1 MNTIRKGA
9 KTAAVAGVAT
19 VAYELLAPSVAL
31 AESPSGA
38 DLLLPKPAEFIPA
51 LIAFLIIWFVLGKF
65 AWPSILKMMESRQEK
80 IQNDLNTAENAHVK
94 AEKDQK
100 IAVVRQMRLLLPLNV
115 RAKKNVLAS
124 SSRRRRKRPISLPKA
139 TAPLIL
145 SAAVA
150 LRSFLVP

>member
-100 IAVVRQMRLLLPLNV
+100 IAAARDRKSVV
-115 RAKKNVLAS
+115 
-124 SSRRRRKRPISLPKA
+124 
-139 TAPLIL
+139 
-145 SAAVA
+145 
-150 LRSFLVP
+150 